1 MFRIKVY
8 LAAIG
13 AFIAAL
19 LGAYWRGRGDAAGA
33 ENERKLEEYEET
45 RKRMDSVNIDDADL
59 GRDWLRNRNK

>member
-19 LGAYWRGRGDAAGA
+19 LGAYFRGKSDAAGA
-33 ENERKLEEYEET
+33 ENERKLKQYEET

>member
-19 LGAYWRGRGDAAGA
+19 LGAYFRGKSDAAGA
-33 ENERKLEEYEET
+33 ENERKLKEYEET

>member
-13 AFIAAL
+13 AFFAAL
-19 LGAYWRGRGDAAGA
+19 LGAYFRGKSDAAGA